1 MTNYFKTTI
10 VCLFMSFSQLVIA
23 GNCSTLDDGD
33 WDDPTNWSCG
43 YVPGSGDTI
52 IIDVGDTILC
62 ETSYNGYTDVWL
74 QVYGCLDFQNAV
86 RYVFLYGDTAT
97 PISYITFYTGS
108 SCINGN
114 GSSGLSFGSGG
125 SGCDIYRPAQGAN
138 PGVYP
143 TIPGSYF
150 DGCVW
155 TSYLSVGE
163 VWLNAEIL
171 DHLLFVEFELKED
184 PSILAYELKA
194 EKDGQFESVLSFDAR
209 GDNQL
214 EYYSFTT
221 ELYDYQ
227 YFILS
232 YIDKKNNVEEL
243 MSLSVSSLIDSQNA
257 LMVSPNPFNSYINI
271 KDEKTF
277 EVQLYNISGKLID
290 HQSGASFYK
299 LDTEDLGSGV
309 YYLQIHRSNRSVEYV
324 KVIKP

>member
-1 MTNYFKTTI
+1 MF
-10 VCLFMSFSQLVIA
+10 FSQLVLA
-23 GNCSTLDDGD
+23 GNCSTLGDGD

-62 ETSYNGYTDVWL
+62 ETSFNGYYDVWL
-74 QVYGCLDFQNAV
+74 QVYGCLDFNNAV
-86 RYVFLYGDTAT
+86 RYVFMYGDTAT
-97 PISYITFYTGS
+97 PISYITFYTGA

-171 DHLLFVEFELKED
+171 DHLLFVEFELMED

-194 EKDGQFESVLSFDAR
+194 EKDGHFESVLSFDAR
-209 GDNQL
+209 GDNQM

-232 YIDKKNNVEEL
+232 YIDKKENIEEL
-243 MSLSVSSLIDSQNA
+243 MSLNVESLLSTKNSVT
-257 LMVSPNPFNSYINI
+257 VSPNPFNFYLNI
-271 KDEKTF
+271 KDEREF
-277 EVQLYNISGKLID
+277 EVQLYDISGKLIYGD
-290 HQSGASFYK
+290 VGSNFYTIDTKYFDSGI
-299 LDTEDLGSGV
+299 
-309 YYLQIHRSNRSVEYV
+309 YYLQVTKANRTVEYLKLV
-324 KVIKP
+324 KP